1 MMALQLSQAAEVLD
15 GELQGPDVRFEG
27 VSTDSRSLEPGNLFV
42 ALVGE
47 RFDGHEYLAQAA
59 GRGAAAAAVCREVP
73 AELPL
78 VRVADT
84 RRALGRLAAFW
95 RRRFE
100 IPLVAVTGS
109 NGKTTVKEMT
119 AAILGAGREVLAT
132 RGNLNN
138 DIGVPLTLFRL
149 DERHRAAVIEMGANH
164 PGEIAWLT
172 TIAAPTVAVITNAG
186 PAHLEGFG
194 SLEGVAECKG
204 EIYSG
209 LRPGGTAVVNADD
222 AFADLWRS
230 LAAPRDVLTFGLDRP
245 ADLSADWR
253 PAGGGSRLS
262 LRTPWGYAELELPL
276 PGRHNVMNALAAS
289 AAALAAG
296 ASLDEVVQ
304 GLSGMRAVS
313 GRLQF
318 LAGIAGARIIDD
330 TYNANPASL
339 GAALEVLAATPGEH
353 WLVLGDMGELGPG
366 AAELHAE
373 AGRQAAAS
381 GVSRLF
387 ALGELAGEAA
397 RAFGGHAR
405 AYRDREALLGD
416 LREAMHGDL
425 VILVKGSRRM
435 RMEQV
440 VEALTGGGD

>member
-1 MMALQLSQAAEVLD
+1 MMALQLSRAAEVLD

-27 VSTDSRSLEPGNLFV
+27 VSTDSRSVEPGNLFV

-194 SLEGVAECKG
+194 SLEGVAEAKG

-276 PGRHNVMNALAAS
+276 PGRHNVINALAAS

-304 GLSGMRAVS
+304 GLGGMRAVS

-387 ALGELAGEAA
+387 TLGELAGEAA
-397 RAFGGHAR
+397 RAFDGHAR
-405 AYRDREALLGD
+405 AYQDREALLGD

>member
-172 TIAAPTVAVITNAG
+172 IIAAPTVAVITNAG

-194 SLEGVAECKG
+194 SLEGVAEAKG

-304 GLSGMRAVS
+304 GLGGMRAVS